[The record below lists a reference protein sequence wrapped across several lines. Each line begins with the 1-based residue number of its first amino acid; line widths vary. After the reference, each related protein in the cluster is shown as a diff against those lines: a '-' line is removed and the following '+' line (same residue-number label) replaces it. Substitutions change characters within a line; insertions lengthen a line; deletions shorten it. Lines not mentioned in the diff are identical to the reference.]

1 VKTVTKQQAI
11 TGLEDLGNSVLA
23 GETVII
29 TDAGKPWIQL
39 VPAPK
44 GRPAKSAAAF
54 KARLDRISSKPI
66 RGAAGVLKRLRE

>member
-1 VKTVTKQQAI
+1 MKTVTKQQAI
-11 TGLEDLGNSVLA
+11 AGLDELGNSVLA
-23 GETVII
+23 GDTVII

-54 KARLDRISSKPI
+54 KARLDRISAKPI
-66 RGAAGVLKRLRE
+66 RGVAGVLKRIRQ